1 MKIKRFR
8 GDESKSWKIIKC
20 VHMKIRFM
28 DYFMQVFD
36 HGKIVDVKR
45 MNYLWEEFKQ
55 FYQKCKNFEYS
66 YAKCET
72 IAN

>member
-1 MKIKRFR
+1 
-8 GDESKSWKIIKC
+8 
-20 VHMKIRFM
+20 MKIRFM